1 MLDSNFSFVEMG
13 QYISNRLVR
22 IQDGSFVDFKPL
34 FCPPPPFEFFV
45 GSFKEDGD
53 NGTRKKKGFNY
64 FLLFPKVPSALGSP
78 LSGHE

>member
-22 IQDGSFVDFKPL
+22 IQDGSFVDLKPL

-53 NGTRKKKGFNY
+53 NGTRKEKRF
-64 FLLFPKVPSALGSP
+64 
-78 LSGHE
+78 